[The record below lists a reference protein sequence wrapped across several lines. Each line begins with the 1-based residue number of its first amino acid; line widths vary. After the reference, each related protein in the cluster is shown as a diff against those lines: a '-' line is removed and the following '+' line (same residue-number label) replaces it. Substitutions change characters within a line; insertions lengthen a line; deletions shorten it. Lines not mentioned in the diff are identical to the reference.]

1 MLSRSADHGGRVC
14 VCRAGSR
21 AVSRRGGRPC
31 RGGGSAG
38 SAGAASSR
46 SLRAER
52 RRRRRRRRR
61 RGRCSRRGRE
71 PCQENTTSQLRPSM
85 PAAQRSE
92 ARPPALL
99 PPLGPH
105 LGPIVCSARR
115 RRREAAGG
123 EEGSPALRSVREAS
137 PAKLFQF
144 EHRIASPS
152 PTVAGGSGEAE
163 RTRERA
169 PEGGCASAAAEP
181 RPHR

>member
-1 MLSRSADHGGRVC
+1 MCVAGRVAGGLG
-14 VCRAGSR
+14 RAGDR
-21 AVSRRGGRPC
+21 ARGR
-31 RGGGSAG
+31 GSAG
-38 SAGAASSR
+38 GAGAASSR

-99 PPLGPH
+99 PPLGPR

-115 RRREAAGG
+115 RRREGG
-123 EEGSPALRSVREAS
+123 GRRRGEPCAKVSPRSEPRKVISVRAS
-137 PAKLFQF
+137 DRKSVPPQSLAAPG
-144 EHRIASPS
+144 RPS
-152 PTVAGGSGEAE
+152 GPESGRRKAGARPRQQSLVPTGGCGSGS
-163 RTRERA
+163 RV
-169 PEGGCASAAAEP
+169 
-181 RPHR
+181 